1 MYPKS
6 SSRIWTCGRPFLGFV
21 TLRFFSADEI
31 LGSIWCHPWRLEKG
45 LHHFFLP
52 QGGTVTKLKCIMMF
66 IWCRNDECVFHFRCG
81 VDLLLC
87 HFHTSS
93 IIRCAIRLLQ
103 NWGPCLFTSIL
114 TGCANFSS
122 RSRVH
127 TCWVDSLIS
136 RVPNLKIILGKPLEI
151 DGFWT

>member
-1 MYPKS
+1 MDLWTTLSWVRDFAFLLGRWNFGFHLVPSMTVGK
-6 SSRIWTCGRPFLGFV
+6 RIA
-21 TLRFFSADEI
+21 S
-31 LGSIWCHPWRLEKG
+31 
-45 LHHFFLP
+45 FFLP